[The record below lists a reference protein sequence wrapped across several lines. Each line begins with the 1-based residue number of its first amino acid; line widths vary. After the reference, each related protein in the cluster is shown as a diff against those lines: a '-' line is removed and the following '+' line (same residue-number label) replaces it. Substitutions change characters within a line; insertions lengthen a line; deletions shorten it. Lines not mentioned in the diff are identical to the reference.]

1 MQKTIKM
8 NGLNSVITG
17 QRNERLERYEQN
29 EKKHLRL
36 KEDSQH
42 G

>member
-1 MQKTIKM
+1 MWKNTEM
-8 NGLNSVITG
+8 NGSNSVTTG

-29 EKKHLRL
+29 EKRHLRL
-36 KEDSQH
+36 KEDLLL

>member
-8 NGLNSVITG
+8 NGLNSVTTG
-17 QRNERLERYEQN
+17 QKNEKPERYEQN
-29 EKKHLRL
+29 EKRHLRL
-36 KEDSQH
+36 KEDLLL

>member
-1 MQKTIKM
+1 M
-8 NGLNSVITG
+8 NENGTSLFDTG

-29 EKKHLRL
+29 EKKHLRS
-36 KEDSQH
+36 KEDSLL

>member
-1 MQKTIKM
+1 M
-8 NGLNSVITG
+8 NGLNSVTIG

-29 EKKHLRL
+29 EKRHSRL
-36 KEDSQH
+36 KEDSLL